1 MSRGSMFF
9 PRRQSAG
16 FTLIELMVAMLI
28 GLIVIG
34 GVTSVFLS
42 NQQVYRSNKALGDV
56 QDSSRIAF
64 EMMARDIRSAGMT
77 GCDNS
82 GRVANVLNNGP
93 SKGGTT
99 VWANWANNVTGYTG
113 TQAGA
118 ISTFGTGTTT
128 PSNRVSGTEAV
139 LLIGAQG
146 SGYSILTDSEP
157 AATFTL
163 NETTTDLAAGNIII
177 VCDPDHA
184 TVMQITGFATG
195 TVTHAASGTPGNC
208 TTDSSYPT
216 VCSSGNSYV
225 FAPNAQLAKVY
236 VAEWYVGNSVDGTGA
251 AIKSLFRTTLSDD
264 GTSVTAAEMV
274 PNVTNMSI
282 TYLPTGNTDFV
293 AASSVTNWLTVQ
305 SVRVTLTMESVDKR
319 AGTDIKPISRSFTST
334 TTIRNRV
341 N

>member
-1 MSRGSMFF
+1 MSRDSTFLH
-9 PRRQSAG
+9 RRQAAG

-42 NQQVYRSNKALGDV
+42 NQQVYRSNKALSDV

-82 GRVANVLNNGP
+82 GRVANVLKNSP
-93 SKGGTT
+93 SNGGT
-99 VWANWANNVTGYTG
+99 VWWANWANNVTGYTG
-113 TQAGA
+113 AQTAA
-118 ISTFGTGTTT
+118 ISSFGTGTTS
-128 PSNRVSGTEAV
+128 PGNRVAGTDAI
-139 LLIGAQG
+139 LLVGAQG
-146 SGYSILTDSEP
+146 SGYSVKLDSEP
-157 AATFTL
+157 AATITL

-184 TVMQITGFATG
+184 TVMQATGFAG
-195 TVTHAASGTPGNC
+195 GMITHAASGNPGNC

-216 VCSSGNSYV
+216 VCASGNSYV

-236 VAEWYVGNSVDGTGA
+236 VAEWYVGNSPTSTGTT
-251 AIKSLFRTTLSDD
+251 SLYRSALAEN
-264 GTSVTAAEMV
+264 GQSVVAAEMV
-274 PNVTNMSI
+274 PNVTAM
-282 TYLPTGNTDFV
+282 TLAYLQTGTTDFV
-293 AASSVTNWLTVQ
+293 TADAVTNWLAVQ
-305 SVRVTLTMESVDKR
+305 AVRVTLTMQSVDKR
-319 AGTDIKPISRSFTST
+319 VGTDIKPISRSFTST